1 MPTPSVNYRIILDNP
16 KPTFSGSGGTLSAS
30 AVFEVAWSD
39 RETFINEALGL
50 TTGSS
55 GWPTPQVPWD
65 CPFQPN
71 SGLLASSFSCEPHT
85 VKDSISPSDNTVEG
99 HYENAHIQIGFERP
113 RYDFQTPTVQNQI
126 DVANPI
132 LFCEQSI
139 EMTAR
144 TLVLKAFH
152 FEYVGAPADTIPTGD
167 FFVTETQADIVL
179 NFPFVPYIPWVYLEP
194 YIGKSN
200 STTLFGKPAETVV
213 FLGPSIRQETMSDG
227 TNRSSCVLR
236 FGYNSN
242 GWNVQLAT
250 NGVIYPI
257 QRKGTGTKPYPPVN
271 LAAIWT

>member
-1 MPTPSVNYRIILDNP
+1 MPEPSVNYRILFDP
-16 KPTFSGSGGTLSAS
+16 LPTFSGSGGTLSAS
-30 AVFEVAWSD
+30 ALFEVLWTD
-39 RETFINEALGL
+39 REAFINQALGL

-71 SGLLASSFSCEPHT
+71 SGLLASSFSCVPHT
-85 VKDSISPSDNTVEG
+85 VNDGISPSDNTVAG
-99 HYENAHIQIGFERP
+99 HFQYAHVTIGFERP

-144 TLVLKAFH
+144 TLVLKAYH
-152 FEYVGAPADTIPTGD
+152 FEYVGAPANIVPVGD
-167 FFVTETQADIVL
+167 FFVLETQADIVL
-179 NFPFVPYIPWVYLEP
+179 NFPFVPYIPWTYLEP

-200 STTLFGKPAETVV
+200 DRTLFGKPAETIV
-213 FLGPSIRQETMSDG
+213 FMGPSIRQETLSNG

-242 GWNVQLAT
+242 GWNKQLGT
-250 NGVIYPI
+250 DGSIYPI
-257 QRKGTGTKPYPPVN
+257 QRKITGDKPYPTAN
-271 LAAIWT
+271 LAAIWS

>member
-85 VKDSISPSDNTVEG
+85 VKDSVSPSDNTVEG

-139 EMTAR
+139 EYSGR
-144 TLVLKAFH
+144 TVVREGYKL
-152 FEYVGAPADTIPTGD
+152 EYVGAPASIVPVGPV
-167 FFVTETQADIVL
+167 FQVEVQSDIVL
-179 NFPFVPYIPWVYLEP
+179 SFPFVPYIPWGYLEP

-200 STTLFGKPAETVV
+200 DSTLFGKPAETIA
-213 FLGPSIRQETMSDG
+213 FLGASLRQETMSDG
-227 TNRSSCVLR
+227 TNKTSCVLR
-236 FGYNSN
+236 MSYNST
-242 GWNVQLAT
+242 GWNKQLAT
-250 NGVIYPI
+250 DGSLYTV
-257 QRKGTGTKPYPPVN
+257 QVKGTGEKLYPPAN